1 MGLSQNIAALL
12 GKRHNIEREIAK
24 LQKSCKHSVKSV
36 KLVRK
41 DVDSTSP
48 SIRYVC
54 NECSLILGYP
64 TQQEINDFFKE

>member
-1 MGLSQNIAALL
+1 MGLSQKIAALL
-12 GKRHNIEREIAK
+12 GKRHNIEKEIAK

-41 DVDSTSP
+41 DVDFTSP

-54 NECSLILGYP
+54 NECFLILGYP
-64 TQQEINDFFKE
+64 TQQETNDFFKE

>member
-12 GKRHNIEREIAK
+12 GKRHNIEKEIVK